1 MLVLQDG
8 KYKSLE
14 LIVLSVLRAGKP
26 SQVLQPCGDCVF
38 KQRKWLEKG
47 TQA

>member
-26 SQVLQPCGDCVF
+26 SQELQKCGDCAF
-38 KQRKWLEKG
+38 KQRQWLKKG
-47 TQA
+47 T

>member
-14 LIVLSVLRAGKP
+14 LIVLSVWRAGKP
-26 SQVLQPCGDCVF
+26 SQELQPCGECAL
-38 KQRKWLEKG
+38 KQHKWLEKG
-47 TQA
+47 T

>member
-8 KYKSLE
+8 KYESLE

-26 SQVLQPCGDCVF
+26 SQELQPCGDWAF

-47 TQA
+47 T

>member
-14 LIVLSVLRAGKP
+14 LVLVLSVLRAGKP

-47 TQA
+47 T

>member
-26 SQVLQPCGDCVF
+26 SQELQKCGDYAF
-38 KQRKWLEKG
+38 QQRKWLEKD
-47 TQA
+47 T